1 MAKYINPLVHDAALD
16 EIATGNL
23 MVVCS
28 AQPTTRT
35 EAVTTYA
42 LADVAMVG
50 GDFTKAAGDVS
61 GRKVTIAAKSDI
73 TVDATGDANHVAIV
87 NASELLAVTTVTQQT
102 LTSGNTV
109 SVGSWQVEYR
119 DPS

>member
-16 EIATGNL
+16 QIATGNL
-23 MVVCS
+23 MTVCS
-28 AQPTTRT
+28 AQPTNRT
-35 EAVTTYA
+35 EAITTYK
-42 LADVAMVG
+42 LADVAMAG

-73 TVDATGDANHVAIV
+73 DVDATGDANHVAIV
-87 NASELLAVTTVTQQT
+87 NASQLLAVTTVTQQT

-109 SVGSWQVEYR
+109 TVGSWQVEYR